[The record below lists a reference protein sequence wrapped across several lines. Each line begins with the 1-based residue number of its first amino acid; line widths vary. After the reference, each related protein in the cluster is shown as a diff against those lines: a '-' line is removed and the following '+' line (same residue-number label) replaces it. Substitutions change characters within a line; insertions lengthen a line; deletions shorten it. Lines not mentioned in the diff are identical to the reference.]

1 MAVQWKPIESGFGSV
16 METAL
21 AQSKQLAPQQ
31 IDITQGFGGRFIT
44 PEEYYTAKN
53 NLVVNTLDSLEPEEQ
68 MSALGALA
76 SNKQLALAQS
86 AQTTQQVSPS
96 SIASSIA
103 NIATGMPDKNKYS
116 ALYSEN
122 FNKYAPMIVKEAQAQ
137 GVDPNTLL
145 AMTHIESKFNPN
157 AANSAY
163 GGLFQINKSQHSN
176 WADPEYNTR
185 EALKLYKQNE
195 AYARKQGITFDVGT
209 AYLFHQQGLGGA
221 TALLKNPN
229 LSAAEALKKTSQWKN
244 KDISWINKNIVEA
257 NGGKADMSANEFA
270 NLWRNKANEAYTN
283 VKSREDQLGGWANYL
298 NNRG

>member
-1 MAVQWKPIESGFGSV
+1 MAIEWKPIEGGFGSV

-31 IDITQGFGGRFIT
+31 IDITQGFGGRFVT

-53 NLVVNTLDSLEPEEQ
+53 NAAL
-68 MSALGALA
+68 SALDIEPTEQTSAINALA
-76 SNKQLALAQS
+76 ANKQDVLS
-86 AQTTQQVSPS
+86 RPTQEVSPS
-96 SIASSIA
+96 SVAASVSNVVA
-103 NIATGMPDKNKYS
+103 GTPNKGKYS
-116 ALYSEN
+116 ALYGDN
-122 FNKYAPMIVKEAQAQ
+122 FNKYAPMIVREAQAQ

-145 AMTHIESKFNPN
+145 SMTYIESKFNPN

-163 GGLFQINKSQHSN
+163 GGLHQISKSQHSK

-185 EALKLYKQNE
+185 EALKLYKANE
-195 AYARKQGITFDVGT
+195 AYARKQGITFDVGN

-244 KDISWINKNIVEA
+244 KDVAWINKNVIEA
-257 NGGKADMSANEFA
+257 NGGRAGMSATEFA
-270 NLWRNKANEAYTN
+270 NLWRNKANEVYAN
-283 VKSREDQLGGWANYL
+283 VRGREAQLGGWANYL

>member
-1 MAVQWKPIESGFGSV
+1 MAIEWKPIEGGFGSV

-31 IDITQGFGGRFIT
+31 IDITQGFGGRFVT

-53 NLVVNTLDSLEPEEQ
+53 NAALSALDIEPEQ
-68 MSALGALA
+68 QTSTLGALA
-76 SNKQLALAQS
+76 SNKQEALAQPMQ
-86 AQTTQQVSPS
+86 AISPS
-96 SIASSIA
+96 SVASSIA
-103 NIATGMPDKNKYS
+103 NIATGTPNKGKYS
-116 ALYSEN
+116 ALYGEN
-122 FNKYAPMIVKEAQAQ
+122 FNKYAPIIVREAQAQ

-163 GGLFQINKSQHSN
+163 GGLLQINKSQHSK

-229 LSAAEALKKTSQWKN
+229 LSAAEALKKTPQWKN

-257 NGGKADMSANEFA
+257 NGGKAGMSANEFA

-298 NNRG
+298 NSRG

>member
-1 MAVQWKPIESGFGSV
+1 MAIEWKPIEGGFGSV

-31 IDITQGFGGRFIT
+31 IDITQGFGGRFVT

-53 NLVVNTLDSLEPEEQ
+53 NAAL
-68 MSALGALA
+68 SALDIEPTEQTSALSALA
-76 SNKQLALAQS
+76 ANKQDVLS
-86 AQTTQQVSPS
+86 RPTQEVSPS
-96 SIASSIA
+96 SVASSISNVVA
-103 NIATGMPDKNKYS
+103 GTPNKGKYS
-116 ALYSEN
+116 ALYGEN

-145 AMTHIESKFNPN
+145 SMTYIESKFDPN

-163 GGLFQINKSQHSN
+163 GGLHQISKSQHSK

-185 EALKLYKQNE
+185 EALKLYKANE
-195 AYARKQGITFDVGT
+195 AYARKQGITFDVGN

-244 KDISWINKNIVEA
+244 KDVAWINKNVIEA
-257 NGGKADMSANEFA
+257 NGGRANMSATEFA
-270 NLWRNKANEAYTN
+270 NLWRNKANEVYAN
-283 VKSREDQLGGWANYL
+283 VRGREAQLGGWANYL

>member
-1 MAVQWKPIESGFGSV
+1 MAIEWKPIEGGFSSV

-31 IDITQGFGGRFIT
+31 IDITQGFGGRFVT

-53 NLVVNTLDSLEPEEQ
+53 NAAL
-68 MSALGALA
+68 SALDIEPTEQTSALSALA
-76 SNKQLALAQS
+76 ANKQDVLS
-86 AQTTQQVSPS
+86 RPTQEVSPS
-96 SIASSIA
+96 SVASSISNVVA
-103 NIATGMPDKNKYS
+103 GTPNKGKYS
-116 ALYSEN
+116 ALYGEN

-145 AMTHIESKFNPN
+145 SMTYIESKFDPN

-163 GGLFQINKSQHSN
+163 GGLHQISKSQHSK

-185 EALKLYKQNE
+185 EALKLYKANE
-195 AYARKQGITFDVGT
+195 AYARKQGITFDVGN

-244 KDISWINKNIVEA
+244 KDVSWINKNVIEA
-257 NGGKADMSANEFA
+257 NGGRAGMSATEFA
-270 NLWRNKANEAYTN
+270 NLWRNKANEVYAN
-283 VKSREDQLGGWANYL
+283 VRGREAQLGGWANYL

>member
-1 MAVQWKPIESGFGSV
+1 MAIEWKPIEGGFGSV

-31 IDITQGFGGRFIT
+31 IDITQGFGGRFVT
-44 PEEYYTAKN
+44 PEEYYTAN
-53 NLVVNTLDSLEPEEQ
+53 NNAAL
-68 MSALGALA
+68 SALDIEPTEQTSALSALA
-76 SNKQLALAQS
+76 ANKQDVLS
-86 AQTTQQVSPS
+86 RPTQEVSPS
-96 SIASSIA
+96 SVASSISNVVA
-103 NIATGMPDKNKYS
+103 GTPNKGKYS
-116 ALYSEN
+116 ALYGEN

-145 AMTHIESKFNPN
+145 SMTYIESKFDPN

-163 GGLFQINKSQHSN
+163 GGLHQISKSQHSK

-185 EALKLYKQNE
+185 EALKLYKANE
-195 AYARKQGITFDVGT
+195 AYARKQGITFDVGN

-244 KDISWINKNIVEA
+244 KDVSWINKNVIEA
-257 NGGKADMSANEFA
+257 NGGRAGMSATEFA
-270 NLWRNKANEAYTN
+270 NLWRNKANEVYAN
-283 VKSREDQLGGWANYL
+283 VRGREAQLGGWANYL

>member
-1 MAVQWKPIESGFGSV
+1 MAIEWKPIEGGFGSV

-31 IDITQGFGGRFIT
+31 IDITQGFGGRFVT

-53 NLVVNTLDSLEPEEQ
+53 NAAL
-68 MSALGALA
+68 SALDIEPTEQTSALSALA
-76 SNKQLALAQS
+76 ANKQDVLS
-86 AQTTQQVSPS
+86 RPTQEVSPS
-96 SIASSIA
+96 SVASSISNVVA
-103 NIATGMPDKNKYS
+103 GTPNKGKYS
-116 ALYSEN
+116 ALYGEN

-145 AMTHIESKFNPN
+145 SMTYIESKFDPN

-163 GGLFQINKSQHSN
+163 GGLHQISKSQHSK

-185 EALKLYKQNE
+185 EALKLYKANE
-195 AYARKQGITFDVGT
+195 AYARKQGITFDVGN

-244 KDISWINKNIVEA
+244 KDISWINKNVIEA
-257 NGGKADMSANEFA
+257 NGGRADMSATEFA
-270 NLWRNKANEAYTN
+270 NLWRNKANEVYAN
-283 VKSREDQLGGWANYL
+283 VSGREAQLGGWANYL

>member
-1 MAVQWKPIESGFGSV
+1 MAIEWKPIEGGFGSV

-21 AQSKQLAPQQ
+21 AQAKQLAPQQ

-53 NLVVNTLDSLEPEEQ
+53 NAAL
-68 MSALGALA
+68 SALDIEPTEQTSALSALA
-76 SNKQLALAQS
+76 ANKQDVLS
-86 AQTTQQVSPS
+86 RPTQEVSPS
-96 SIASSIA
+96 SVASSISNVVA
-103 NIATGMPDKNKYS
+103 GTPNKGKYS
-116 ALYSEN
+116 ALYGEN

-145 AMTHIESKFNPN
+145 SMTYIESKFDPN

-163 GGLFQINKSQHSN
+163 GGLHQISKSQHSK
-176 WADPEYNTR
+176 WANPEYNTR
-185 EALKLYKQNE
+185 EALKLYKANE
-195 AYARKQGITFDVGT
+195 AYARKQGITFDVGN

-244 KDISWINKNIVEA
+244 KDVSWINKNVIEA
-257 NGGKADMSANEFA
+257 NGGRAGMSATEFA
-270 NLWRNKANEAYTN
+270 NLWRNKANEVYAN
-283 VKSREDQLGGWANYL
+283 VRGREAQLGGWANYL

>member
-1 MAVQWKPIESGFGSV
+1 MAIEWKPIEGGFGSV

-31 IDITQGFGGRFIT
+31 IDITQGFGGRFVT

-53 NLVVNTLDSLEPEEQ
+53 NATL
-68 MSALGALA
+68 SALDIEPTEQTSALSALA
-76 SNKQLALAQS
+76 ANKQDVLS
-86 AQTTQQVSPS
+86 RPTQEVSPS
-96 SIASSIA
+96 SVASSISNVVA
-103 NIATGMPDKNKYS
+103 GTPNKGKYS
-116 ALYSEN
+116 ALYGEN

-145 AMTHIESKFNPN
+145 SMTYIESKFDPN

-163 GGLFQINKSQHSN
+163 GGLHQISKSQHSK

-185 EALKLYKQNE
+185 EALKLYKANE
-195 AYARKQGITFDVGT
+195 AYARKQGITFDVGN

-244 KDISWINKNIVEA
+244 KDVSWINKNVIEA
-257 NGGKADMSANEFA
+257 NGGRAGMSATEFA
-270 NLWRNKANEAYTN
+270 NLWRNKANEVYAN
-283 VKSREDQLGGWANYL
+283 VRGREAQLGGWANYL

>member
-1 MAVQWKPIESGFGSV
+1 MAIEWKPIEGGFGSV

-31 IDITQGFGGRFIT
+31 IDITQGFGGRFVT

-53 NLVVNTLDSLEPEEQ
+53 NAAL
-68 MSALGALA
+68 SALDIEPTEQTSALSALA
-76 SNKQLALAQS
+76 ANKQDVLS
-86 AQTTQQVSPS
+86 RPTQEVSPS
-96 SIASSIA
+96 SVASSISNVVA
-103 NIATGMPDKNKYS
+103 GTPNKGKYS
-116 ALYSEN
+116 ALYGDN

-145 AMTHIESKFNPN
+145 SMTYIESKFDPN

-163 GGLFQINKSQHSN
+163 GGLHQISKSQHSK

-185 EALKLYKQNE
+185 EALKLYKANE
-195 AYARKQGITFDVGT
+195 AYARKQGITFDVGN

-244 KDISWINKNIVEA
+244 KDVAWINKNVIEA
-257 NGGKADMSANEFA
+257 NGGRANMSATEFA
-270 NLWRNKANEAYTN
+270 NLWRNKANEVYAN
-283 VKSREDQLGGWANYL
+283 VRGREAQLGGWANYL

>member
-1 MAVQWKPIESGFGSV
+1 MAIEWKPIEGGFSSV

-44 PEEYYTAKN
+44 PEEYYTTKN
-53 NLVVNTLDSLEPEEQ
+53 NAAL
-68 MSALGALA
+68 SALDIEPTEQTSALSALA
-76 SNKQLALAQS
+76 VNKQDVLS
-86 AQTTQQVSPS
+86 RPTQEVSPS
-96 SIASSIA
+96 SVASSISNVVA
-103 NIATGMPDKNKYS
+103 GTPNKGKYS
-116 ALYSEN
+116 ALYGDN

-145 AMTHIESKFNPN
+145 SMTYIESKFDPN

-163 GGLFQINKSQHSN
+163 GGLHQISKSQHSK

-185 EALKLYKQNE
+185 EALKLYKANE
-195 AYARKQGITFDVGT
+195 AYARKQGITFDVGN

-244 KDISWINKNIVEA
+244 KDVSWINKNVIEA
-257 NGGKADMSANEFA
+257 NGGRANMSATEFA
-270 NLWRNKANEAYTN
+270 NLWRNKANEVYAN
-283 VKSREDQLGGWANYL
+283 VRSREAQLGGWANYL

>member
-1 MAVQWKPIESGFGSV
+1 MAIEWKPIEGGFGSV

-31 IDITQGFGGRFIT
+31 IDITQGFGGRFVT

-53 NLVVNTLDSLEPEEQ
+53 NAALSALDIEPTEQ
-68 MSALGALA
+68 TSALGALA
-76 SNKQLALAQS
+76 VNKQDVLS
-86 AQTTQQVSPS
+86 RPTQEVSPS
-96 SIASSIA
+96 SVASSISNVVA
-103 NIATGMPDKNKYS
+103 GTPNKGKYS
-116 ALYSEN
+116 ALYGEN

-145 AMTHIESKFNPN
+145 SMTYIESKFDPN

-163 GGLFQINKSQHSN
+163 GGLHQISKSQHSK

-185 EALKLYKQNE
+185 EALKLYKANE
-195 AYARKQGITFDVGT
+195 AYARKQGITFDVGN

-244 KDISWINKNIVEA
+244 KDVAWINKNVIEA
-257 NGGKADMSANEFA
+257 NGGRANMSATEFA
-270 NLWRNKANEAYTN
+270 NLWRNKANEVYAN
-283 VKSREDQLGGWANYL
+283 VRGREAQLGGWANYL